1 MKKLNIHLEHC
12 YGISKFK
19 EELNFSD
26 CKVVAIYASNG
37 VMKTSF
43 ARTLHDLSNGSDSRD
58 IMDDTKH
65 SIRKIKDES
74 GNDII
79 KENIFVVKPHRNDY
93 NSDKIPL
100 LLVDQRLQE
109 KYADIYQKIDGA
121 KNNLLKELGR
131 CAGIRSDKIEEKILN
146 DFSNTDFFDVLESRE
161 QEVLDITN
169 PPFQNIKYAKIL
181 TSKSKLILQE
191 FHSEIEDYIQTYN
204 SLLDNSKYLSQNFNL
219 FNTSSIQKSLTDN
232 HFFDADHF
240 VTLKNKNTI
249 EEIKDAKKL
258 QKIIEDVKN
267 NISNDPTLK
276 EKWLAIYSKL
286 SSNEDLRSFSAY
298 LQANPDILREL
309 NNPELFARKLWIS
322 YLFICKDSFKS
333 YLYEYKNGISESNQ
347 ILVEANK
354 QQTIWD
360 GVIKLF
366 NQRFFVPFEIKIEN
380 RSDVILKNNA
390 PHIVFNFK
398 GSSRKNNVQKPALL
412 DVLSTGEQKA
422 LYILNLLF
430 EIEARKEKQPES
442 LFIFDDIAD
451 SFDYKNKYA
460 IIQYLKDISK
470 SSSFHMIIL
479 THNFDFF
486 RTIHRRGIVD
496 YKNCYFVSKNGSN
509 IKLKRASGINNPF
522 INDWLPRLDEQVKLI
537 ATIPFARNIIEYTKG
552 QDDEDY
558 KKLTS
563 LLHWRENTEKI
574 LVSDLKEILK
584 RTFTR
589 SNLKTNLECKVIDI
603 IFKQSKECLESEEES
618 NLEKKIVLSIGSRL
632 KAEQFMIAQ
641 IKQIDKNSDCFEK
654 RTNELFSE
662 YQNKYPNNTQQLKIL
677 EKVNI
682 ITPEN
687 IHLNSFMYE
696 PILDMSDCE
705 LKKLYRNVK
714 DLGVDIINGD

>member
-43 ARTLHDLSNGSDSRD
+43 AKTFRDLSNGSDSKD
-58 IMDDTKH
+58 MMNDTKH
-65 SIRKIKDES
+65 SIREIKDENS
-74 GNDII
+74 NDII
-79 KENIFVVKPHRNDY
+79 KENVFVIEPHRNNY

-100 LLVDQRLQE
+100 LLVDQRLQK
-109 KYADIYQKIDGA
+109 KYADIYQKIDEA

-146 DFSNTDFFDVLESRE
+146 DFSNANFFDVLESHE

-169 PPFQNIKYAKIL
+169 SPFQNIKYAKIL
-181 TSKSKLILQE
+181 TSKSKLFLQE

-249 EEIKDAKKL
+249 EEIKDAEEL

-267 NISNDPTLK
+267 NISNDSTLK
-276 EKWLAIYSKL
+276 EKWLTIYSKL
-286 SSNEDLRSFSAY
+286 SNNEDLRSFSAY

-309 NNPELFARKLWIS
+309 SNPELFARKLWTS

-333 YLYEYKNGISESNQ
+333 YLSEYKNGKSESNQ

-479 THNFDFF
+479 THNFDFL
-486 RTIHRRGIVD
+486 RTIRSRGVV
-496 YKNCYFVSKNGSN
+496 YSPNCYFASKNN
-509 IKLKRASGINNPF
+509 TMIKLEQTNNILTPPINS
-522 INDWLPRLDEQVKLI
+522 WLTDLTDPKKLI
-537 ATIPFARNIIEYTKG
+537 SSIPFARNIVEYTNGK
-552 QDDEDY
+552 DDTY

-563 LLHWRENTEKI
+563 LLHYTQKTNTI
-574 LVSDLKEILK
+574 LVSDLNNILTTVFPGTK
-584 RTFTR
+584 TSEP
-589 SNLKTNLECKVIDI
+589 SNLNSNVIDVIYTESKDCLNNSKINLEH
-603 IFKQSKECLESEEES
+603 
-618 NLEKKIVLSIGSRL
+618 KIVLSIGIRL
-632 KAEQFMIAQ
+632 RSEKYMLSKISNSNFVESINTNQFSKLF
-641 IKQIDKNSDCFEK
+641 KQYRKENLNDVEII
-654 RTNELFSE
+654 EL
-662 YQNKYPNNTQQLKIL
+662 LDA
-677 EKVNI
+677 VNLM
-682 ITPEN
+682 TATN
-687 IHLNSFMYE
+687 IHLNSF
-696 PILDMSDCE
+696 IS
-705 LKKLYRNVK
+705 
-714 DLGVDIINGD
+714 

>member
-1 MKKLNIHLEHC
+1 MKKLNIYLEHC

-43 ARTLHDLSNGSDSRD
+43 AKTFHDLSNGSDSKD
-58 IMDDTKH
+58 MMNDTKH
-65 SIRKIKDES
+65 SIREIKDEN

-79 KENIFVVKPHRNDY
+79 KENVFVIEPHRDDY

-100 LLVDQRLQE
+100 LLVDQRLQK
-109 KYADIYQKIDGA
+109 KYADIYQKIDEA
-121 KNNLLKELGR
+121 KNNLLKELSR

-146 DFSNTDFFDVLESRE
+146 DFSNTNFFDVLESHE

-169 PPFQNIKYAKIL
+169 SPFQNIKYAKIL
-181 TSKSKLILQE
+181 TSKSKYFLQE

-249 EEIKDAKKL
+249 EEIKDAEEL

-276 EKWLAIYSKL
+276 EKWLTIYSKL
-286 SSNEDLRSFSAY
+286 SNNEDLRSFSAY

-309 NNPELFARKLWIS
+309 SNPELFARKLWIS

-333 YLYEYKNGISESNQ
+333 YLSEYKNGISESKQ

-390 PHIVFNFK
+390 PHIVFNFN

-470 SSSFHMIIL
+470 SSSFRMIIL
-479 THNFDFF
+479 THNFDFL
-486 RTIHRRGIVD
+486 RTIRSRGVV
-496 YKNCYFVSKNGSN
+496 YSPNCYFASKNN
-509 IKLKRASGINNPF
+509 TMIKLEQTNNILTPPINS
-522 INDWLPRLDEQVKLI
+522 WLTDLTDPKKLI
-537 ATIPFARNIIEYTKG
+537 SSIPFARNIVEYTNG
-552 QDDEDY
+552 NDDTY

-563 LLHWRENTEKI
+563 LLHYTQKTNTI
-574 LVSDLKEILK
+574 LVSDLNDILTAIFPGTK
-584 RTFTR
+584 TSEP
-589 SNLKTNLECKVIDI
+589 SNLNSNVIDVIYTESKDCLNNSKINLEH
-603 IFKQSKECLESEEES
+603 
-618 NLEKKIVLSIGSRL
+618 KIVLSIGIRL
-632 KAEQFMIAQ
+632 RSEKYMLSKISNSNFVESINTNQFSKLF
-641 IKQIDKNSDCFEK
+641 KQYRKEN
-654 RTNELFSE
+654 
-662 YQNKYPNNTQQLKIL
+662 PNDVEIL
-677 EKVNI
+677 ELLDAVNLM
-682 ITPEN
+682 TATN

-696 PILDMSDCE
+696 PILDMTDDE
-705 LKKLYRNVK
+705 LKNLYKKLLEIYP
-714 DLGVDIINGD
+714 